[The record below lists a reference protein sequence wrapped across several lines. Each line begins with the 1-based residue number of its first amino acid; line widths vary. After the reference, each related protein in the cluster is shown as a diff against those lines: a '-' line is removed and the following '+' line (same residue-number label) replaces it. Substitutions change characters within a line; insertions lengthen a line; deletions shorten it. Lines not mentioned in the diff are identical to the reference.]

1 AWEFAQFLVSPAMAV
16 QLTRQTGWLSLRDDA
31 DWGPLLKETPQF
43 KPFVQWDKG
52 RAIYA
57 EPALPVWDE
66 LESKMADRLVSA
78 FADKSLPDHPAGI
91 AKTMKDMAAQS
102 DDLLKKAGVYG
113 TD

>member
-1 AWEFAQFLVSPAMAV
+1 M
-16 QLTRQTGWLSLRDDA
+16 GWLSLRQDV
-31 DWGPLLKETPQF
+31 DWAPLLKETPQY

-57 EPALPVWDE
+57 EPAITVWDE
-66 LESKMADRLVSA
+66 LESKMADRLVTA
-78 FADKSLPDHPAGI
+78 FADKSLLDNPAGI

-102 DDLLKKAGVYG
+102 DELLKKAGIYG